1 MSGFGFRRDIAN
13 SRLIVEVAGTGV
25 IQATTTAVTIPAAV
39 TSGLTIV
46 AGGLAVTAG
55 GLTITAG
62 GLTLVEGRFTELL
75 TVVDDNTQNMT
86 LAVADI
92 VAGINVHTTT
102 SSGGAVTTDTGGNII
117 AGIPLTANNQ
127 CFISYYINDG
137 NQTAT
142 FGAGD
147 GNITIADAGNT
158 VLAAEAAVLLWRRVT
173 STTVVLYIV
182 TS

>member
-75 TVVDDNTQNMT
+75 TVVDDNSQNMT
-86 LAVADI
+86 LAAADI
-92 VAGINVHTTT
+92 VAGINVHTSATGPGT
-102 SSGGAVTTDTGGNII
+102 VTVDTAANII
-117 AGIPLTANNQ
+117 AGVPLTANGQ
-127 CFISYYINDG
+127 CIVSYYINDG
-137 NQTAT
+137 DQTVT
-142 FGAGD
+142 FAVAAGT
-147 GNITIADAGNT
+147 TIADTGNT
-158 VLAAEAAVLLWRRVT
+158 VLINESAVLLWRRV
-173 STTVVLYIV
+173 SGSAVVLYIV
-182 TS
+182 SS